1 MNRYVYVDTGHPK
14 YVQDVSV
21 GPHVF
26 HTDEPTEFGG
36 TDAGPNPY
44 ELILAALGSCT
55 AMTVQ
60 MHAERRKWPLEAV
73 HVRLSHSKSHAQDC
87 ATCDV
92 KAAMLDRVELEIS
105 LKGALTDEQRQR
117 LLDVA
122 RRCPVHRT
130 LTAGIQVELSVP
142 P

>member
-1 MNRYVYVDTGHPK
+1 MNRYVCVDTGHPK
-14 YVQDVSV
+14 YVQDVSI

-26 HTDEPTEFGG
+26 HTDEPAELGG

-55 AMTVQ
+55 AITVH

-73 HVRLSHSKSHAQDC
+73 RVRLSHARVHAQDC
-87 ATCDV
+87 AQCDV
-92 KAAMLDRVELEIS
+92 KPATLDRVELEIS
-105 LKGALTDEQRQR
+105 LRGALTDEQRQR

-122 RRCPVHRT
+122 RHCPVHRT
-130 LTAGIQVELSVP
+130 LTAGIRVELSVP